1 VARPWNASRDRQ
13 DSPRAVD
20 LRELISRSASLADR
34 VSFTALLSARPLRR
48 LRPSRSV
55 RAIGPTAPSGPVGP
69 VPGLPTTRRV
79 RSEVSAPRAVAAL
92 IVIIAACVALAWAAV
107 SVVNRGL
114 AAGTPGSSAIAGPL
128 VAPAPRV
135 AGLFP
140 RRYGKVPDPAEQRLI
155 DEFGARFY
163 TIASASAGGT
173 AGGSSVAR
181 ALPSAVEPSGLYGE
195 PGHID
200 PGTGRP
206 SWIMY
211 LGLGSSRVLG
221 DPAST
226 MARLMGSVQGPGSQ
240 VGYWHVRAGARGGST
255 ACTVAVFDH
264 VPVSVCAWATERTAG
279 AIMSPLRDT
288 TVQELSVIMVT
299 MRYRL
304 QTG

>member
-1 VARPWNASRDRQ
+1 MAI
-13 DSPRAVD
+13 AV
-20 LRELISRSASLADR
+20 LMVI
-34 VSFTALLSARPLRR
+34 TAL
-48 LRPSRSV
+48 
-55 RAIGPTAPSGPVGP
+55 
-69 VPGLPTTRRV
+69 
-79 RSEVSAPRAVAAL
+79 
-92 IVIIAACVALAWAAV
+92 CVALGWATV

-114 AAGTPGSSAIAGPL
+114 AAANPGSAAIAGPL

-140 RRYGKVPDPAEQRLI
+140 RRYGKVPDPVEQQLI

-163 TIASASAGGT
+163 AIASGQAEST
-173 AGGSSVAR
+173 AGSGSA
-181 ALPSAVEPSGLYGE
+181 AGSAATVVRPSGLYGE

-200 PGTGRP
+200 PATGRP
-206 SWIMY
+206 AWIMY
-211 LGLGSSRVLG
+211 LGLGSSRMLG

-226 MARLMGSVQGPGSQ
+226 MARLMSSVQGPASQ

-255 ACTVAVFDH
+255 DCTVAVFDQ
-264 VPVSVCAWATERTAG
+264 VPVSVCAWTTARTAG

-288 TVQELSVIMVT
+288 TVQELAVIMVT